1 MMTQSIDTV
10 RGEGGKSTLG
20 TRQWR
25 QFVVG
30 SMSEATRGDKVGDKC
45 TSVPDAMI
53 SNAQNLAQVKA
64 NKYVS
69 ESLLSTSPTE
79 RKCECPHELV
89 SMMNSC
95 PHLFHPYLLCPRF
108 FNPRIPF
115 SIETSDEWS
124 NSIYLHFRMIE
135 NFLRK
140 EDVAALLSHQ
150 IPARKLPE
158 DQSGDG
164 VRESWVL
171 DLASVPPDLV
181 SATLV
186 ET

>member
-1 MMTQSIDTV
+1 
-10 RGEGGKSTLG
+10 
-20 TRQWR
+20 
-25 QFVVG
+25 
-30 SMSEATRGDKVGDKC
+30 MSEATRGDKVGDKC

-135 NFLRK
+135 NFLYK
-140 EDVAALLSHQ
+140 TF
-150 IPARKLPE
+150 
-158 DQSGDG
+158 SG
-164 VRESWVL
+164 SN
-171 DLASVPPDLV
+171 
-181 SATLV
+181 
-186 ET
+186 